1 MFRSTTIIRS
11 LHLSLT
17 KVTFIKLV
25 KVRRYGLCGCVV
37 ACYIKTMVICV
48 LCTGQSKT
56 LTSKITTNYEIYFAS
71 YVFSNYKIIII
82 DKTPTHALFIQQY
95 ISLSC

>member
-25 KVRRYGLCGCVV
+25 KVRRYGLCGCV
-37 ACYIKTMVICV
+37 AASYIKSMVVCV
-48 LCTGQSKT
+48 LCTH
-56 LTSKITTNYEIYFAS
+56 TTMDLI
-71 YVFSNYKIIII
+71 
-82 DKTPTHALFIQQY
+82 
-95 ISLSC
+95 